1 MCVCVCARASV
12 VTRCSPSLSSGNL
25 ETSSHRGWPGQALK
39 CIKKASGAK
48 TLRRG
53 VKEVV
58 KALKKDTKGLCIIAG
73 APTVRVWWVREVRAR
88 QGPAPPQVTSRP
100 LT

>member
-1 MCVCVCARASV
+1 MCVCVRARARASV

-25 ETSSHRGWPGQALK
+25 ETSSHQGWPGQALK

-73 APTVRVWWVREVRAR
+73 APTVRVWWVRECVRAKV
-88 QGPAPPQVTSRP
+88 PPLRR
-100 LT
+100 